1 MESVSLWSANTPTGS
16 MVDDSRDNSEAEIR
30 VDIMPKKVKS
40 LVDTMLAIDPGFDLT
55 EWLIMKAEEDLT
67 MINADLVRER
77 IQLEQRLSRLESINA
92 RMTPEDIREFPQG
105 QTNIFDCFDIPDP
118 LKHLTERIEDILDQ
132 EPHPA
137 RSFLSLTS
145 DESCDDPLLAVT
157 AQMMM
162 IAAHDKIVTG
172 AKWADLSDL
181 YTPLLEN
188 GIDPV
193 ECDEALDHLI
203 STGQL
208 HEIDDDCFIP
218 DE

>member
-1 MESVSLWSANTPTGS
+1 
-16 MVDDSRDNSEAEIR
+16 MVDESHENSEGGIHI
-30 VDIMPKKVKS
+30 DNMPIKVKL

-55 EWLIMKAEEDLT
+55 EWLVMKAEEDLT
-67 MINADLVRER
+67 LINADLVRER
-77 IQLEQRLSRLESINA
+77 IQLEQRLKRLETIKS
-92 RMTPEDIREFPQG
+92 RMAPEDIREFPQG
-105 QTNIFDCFDIPDP
+105 QTNLFDCFDVPDP
-118 LKHLTERIEDILDQ
+118 LKHLTERIENMLDQ

-137 RSFLSLTS
+137 GSFLGLTS

-157 AQMMM
+157 AQMMI
-162 IAAHDKIVTG
+162 IAAHDKIGTG

>member
-1 MESVSLWSANTPTGS
+1 
-16 MVDDSRDNSEAEIR
+16 MVDESHENSEGEIHI
-30 VDIMPKKVKS
+30 DNMPIKVKL

-55 EWLIMKAEEDLT
+55 EWLVMKAEEDLT
-67 MINADLVRER
+67 LINADLVREK
-77 IQLEQRLSRLESINA
+77 IQLEQRLKRLETIKS
-92 RMTPEDIREFPQG
+92 RMAPDDIREFPQG
-105 QTNIFDCFDIPDP
+105 QTNLFDCFDVPDP
-118 LKHLTERIEDILDQ
+118 LKHLTERIEDMLDQ

-137 RSFLSLTS
+137 GSFLGFTS

-162 IAAHDKIVTG
+162 MAAHDKIGTG
-172 AKWADLSDL
+172 ANWADLSDL

>member
-1 MESVSLWSANTPTGS
+1 
-16 MVDDSRDNSEAEIR
+16 MVDESHENSEGEIR
-30 VDIMPKKVKS
+30 IGNMPIKVKL

-55 EWLIMKAEEDLT
+55 EWLVMKAEEDLT
-67 MINADLVRER
+67 LINADLVRER
-77 IQLEQRLSRLESINA
+77 IQLEQRLKRLETIKS
-92 RMTPEDIREFPQG
+92 RMAPEDIREFPQG
-105 QTNIFDCFDIPDP
+105 QTNLFDCFDVPDP
-118 LKHLTERIEDILDQ
+118 LKHLTERIENMLDQ

-137 RSFLSLTS
+137 GSFLGLTS

-162 IAAHDKIVTG
+162 IAAHDKIGTG
-172 AKWADLSDL
+172 ANWADLSDL

-218 DE
+218 NE

>member
-1 MESVSLWSANTPTGS
+1 
-16 MVDDSRDNSEAEIR
+16 MVDESHENSGGEIR
-30 VDIMPKKVKS
+30 IDNMPIKVKL
-40 LVDTMLAIDPGFDLT
+40 LVDTMLTIDPGFDLT
-55 EWLIMKAEEDLT
+55 EWLVMKAEEDLT
-67 MINADLVRER
+67 LINADLVRER
-77 IQLEQRLSRLESINA
+77 IQLEQRLKRLETIKS
-92 RMTPEDIREFPQG
+92 RMVPEDIREFPQG
-105 QTNIFDCFDIPDP
+105 QTNLFDCFDVPDP
-118 LKHLTERIEDILDQ
+118 LKHLTERIENMLDQ

-137 RSFLSLTS
+137 GSFLALTS

-162 IAAHDKIVTG
+162 IAAHDKIGTG
-172 AKWADLSDL
+172 ANWADLSDL